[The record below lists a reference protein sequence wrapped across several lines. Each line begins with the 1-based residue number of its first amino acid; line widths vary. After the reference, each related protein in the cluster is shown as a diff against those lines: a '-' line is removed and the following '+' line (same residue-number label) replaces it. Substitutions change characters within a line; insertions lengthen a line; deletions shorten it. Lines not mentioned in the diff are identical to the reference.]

1 MRWVGARIWRGCD
14 WSQGGGA
21 KYIHEACYSSSVLQ
35 HSRERREPEG
45 SASVSQAALS
55 RTPDG
60 VQSGAADRVAG
71 LGMVCMDPCLA
82 KSSWVET
89 QP

>member
-1 MRWVGARIWRGCD
+1 MGGRIWRGCD
-14 WSQGGGA
+14 SSEGGGA

-35 HSRERREPEG
+35 HGRERREPEG

-55 RTPDG
+55 RTPAG
-60 VQSGAADRVAG
+60 VQRGAAGGGYWSSWD
-71 LGMVCMDPCLA
+71 GMRGSL
-82 KSSWVET
+82 SGEILWVET